1 MDAPSDAGPLFL
13 ASASPRR
20 AALLKSVGLEFVRF
34 PVELDETPGPG
45 EPRQVVVDLARRKA
59 EAARERLGDGFVL
72 AADTLVFLDGVPL
85 GKPET
90 TVKAMEMLR
99 ALSGR
104 SHEVWTGV
112 AVARLPDGEVRV
124 GAERTVVTFHEIPEE
139 AIRAYVETGEPLDK
153 AGGYAIQGEGG
164 ALVANLEGPASNVV
178 GLPMV
183 VALRLLAEAGYPL
196 PPDVRA
202 LGV

>member
-1 MDAPSDAGPLFL
+1 MTLFL
-13 ASASPRR
+13 ASGSPRR

-34 PVELDETPGPG
+34 PVEVDETPPPG
-45 EPRQVVVDLARRKA
+45 EPKEVVLELARRKC
-59 EAARERLGDGFVL
+59 EAARDHFEEGWVL
-72 AADTLVFLDGVPL
+72 AADTLVFLDGKPL

-90 TVKAMEMLR
+90 TARAVEMLR

-112 AVARLPDGEVRV
+112 AVARCPDGPIRAA
-124 GAERTVVTFHEIPEE
+124 AERTVVTFHEIPEE

-153 AGGYAIQGEGG
+153 AGAYAIQGEGG

-183 VALRLLAEAGYPL
+183 VALRLLADVGYPL